1 MPGDSTPAYF
11 CLVRNKIVLENPH
24 IFLVKT
30 GFQISSAYRI
40 PLPADAFFPSGW
52 REKQNFQTMR
62 LSTSKGNRRAR
73 RIFCRNQMRHGAN
86 DLTEDGVKYQNIN
99 TFGVQAASV
108 NQKQLRNI

>member
-11 CLVRNKIVLENPH
+11 FLARNKIVLENPH

-108 NQKQLRNI
+108 N